1 MTRAVSGKMPDPI
14 QNARIEVVDAP
25 PDDFRSISSC
35 DRYRHTPAFLGQ
47 KYSDDM
53 ILLKLTFI
61 LIELTFI
68 LIMPEPD
75 KPSRQCEIANGANK
89 HSDAAA
95 YPGAG

>member
-14 QNARIEVVDAP
+14 QNARIEVVGVP
-25 PDDFRSISSC
+25 LDDFFRSISSC

-53 ILLKLTFI
+53 ILL
-61 LIELTFI
+61 ELTFI
-68 LIMPEPD
+68 LTMPEPD

>member
-1 MTRAVSGKMPDPI
+1 MRESRLSASRSMTF
-14 QNARIEVVDAP
+14 
-25 PDDFRSISSC
+25 FRSISSC

-53 ILLKLTFI
+53 ILL
-61 LIELTFI
+61 ELTFI
-68 LIMPEPD
+68 LTMPEPD